1 MLHLSKGDFVWVNS
15 GGEVPIGAEVRVT
28 DTGQLQLIDDEGK
41 EHKINKKTEG
51 TFRPMHPTS
60 VKGVDDMIRLGDLNE
75 AGLLRNLLVRHK
87 EGIIYTY
94 TGSILVA
101 VNPYQLLP
109 IYTTEHVHMYTD
121 RRLGELPPHVFAIAD
136 SCFFNMRRNQKNQCC
151 VISGES
157 GAGKTE
163 STKLMLQFL
172 AAVSG
177 QHSWIEQQ
185 ILEANPILEGTSK
198 NKLNQLNFL
207 FFFTYFDKMYVFH
220 SAFGN
225 AKTVRN
231 DNSSRFGKYIDIF
244 FTKGGAIEG
253 ARIEQ
258 YLLEKSRVCR
268 QAPEE
273 RNYHIFYYMLMGMPA
288 EQKKILSLGNA
299 AEYNYLTMGNCTSCE
314 GRDDVKEYAHFRS
327 ALKILMFTEND
338 SWEISKLLG
347 AILHLGNVDFKATI
361 VNNLEACDILMSSNF
376 NMACQLLEV
385 APNLLEK
392 SLTQRSFM
400 TARESVTKP
409 LTSAQAVD
417 GRDAFVKAIYGR
429 LFLWVV
435 DKINTAIY
443 KPTDDSQEVRQSIG
457 LLDIFGFENFKK
469 NSFEQLCINYANEQL
484 QQFFVKHVFKLEQE
498 EYNRENIVWKHID
511 YKDNQRTLDVLA
523 NKPLNILALIDE
535 ESSFPKG
542 TDTTMLQKLNQ
553 HHGKGDVYI
562 PPKQSYETQF
572 AIKHFAGEVFYDS
585 KGFLE
590 KNRDALSTDLI
601 QLVETSTNKLLKQV
615 FHNELSSSAIK
626 PSTNPR
632 MVINSASNSLR
643 QVNDGKKR
651 TPTLTGQFRQSLDSL
666 MKTLTVCQPYFIR
679 CIKPNDFKKP
689 MLFDRDLCMRQL
701 RYSGMMETIR
711 IRKAG
716 YPVRYT
722 FDEFLNRYRVLLK
735 TSLCD
740 PKRES
745 KQKCCETICKTV
757 LTEEGDWKTGKTKIF
772 LKDFHDT
779 TLELERMEELNQK
792 ALLIQKT
799 LRGYKFR
806 KQFLRK
812 KESALIIQKYW
823 RGHKGRKL
831 YKVVQLGFARL
842 QAQVRSRQLHLQY
855 KRKREATI
863 VLQAQVRGYL
873 ARKDWKRKRNA
884 VILLQAQTK
893 GLLARK
899 ALKKMKRD
907 MYLSAKEK
915 EEEQRAILLKQ
926 KQLEEV
932 LRQRREQEAKAQA
945 ESITDQEMVDSIFD
959 FLPPV
964 VGLQEGQTSVGF
976 MNFEGKKMIIEE
988 IDIDDLPI
996 EEELPKED
1004 YDDLDEYSFSKFASM
1019 YFQGAATPTHIR
1031 QRLRQPLL
1039 YHEDEGDVLASL
1051 TVWWI
1056 ILRFMGDLPEP
1067 KKQVQTREASMPQEL
1082 ASRKDRRLSHMV
1094 GLDQRVLRSKKERK
1108 PSTVPEE
1115 PAQNRKSS
1123 IFTDLLTKNRKV
1135 SVLPSEKAQ
1144 NPKVYTVPEGSPRT
1158 RKGSTFTDLLSRNK
1172 KASTI
1177 QENGIPKTPSQRKPS
1192 IIMEESE
1199 DLTEVSKPPT
1209 LQTVSEDSDVMI
1221 GEGPTLDRPLSTLE
1235 KLHIIV
1241 GYAIVRRDLR
1251 DEIYCQICKQLQ
1263 DNNNR
1268 NSYFRGWILLSLCL
1282 GIFPPSER
1290 FMRYLQSFIR
1300 FAPGGYASYCAKRLQ
1315 RTGMNGVRGEPP
1327 AWLELQATKT
1337 KKPIYVSVLL
1347 MDGRSINLPV
1357 DSASTSKEICQ
1368 LLSNKVKLKDAFGF
1382 SVYAALYEKVWA
1394 LGSGREHVMD
1404 AISQCEQEVKRRGGQ
1419 EQHAPWRL
1427 YFRKEI
1433 FTPWHDC
1440 KEDKISTDLI
1450 YKQIIHGLKFGEY
1463 RSEKEDDLVQL
1474 AAKHLYIQHG
1484 SDSRPENVKE
1494 AVQECINTSL
1504 LEAKSEAKWVQ
1515 LVSTAHA
1522 QGSFLSSKQK
1532 ADSVKAEMVDYAREK
1547 WPMFFS
1553 RFFEVVKLS
1562 GPPLPK
1568 SKFIVAINWTGIT
1581 FLDEREKRLLQ
1592 LSFPEV
1598 TGVNTIR
1605 EGKASGKAVS
1615 LLTLKGDF
1623 TLSGSAA
1630 DDMAELITMFLSGL
1644 TERSQYAVTLK
1655 EADKQDDPTL
1665 LSFKKGE
1672 LIIIIKDDEFSQ
1684 QRGWL
1689 KGENE
1694 RTKKRGAV
1702 PTEAILIL
1710 PTLTKPTSE
1719 VMSLINLSPNQRKD
1733 IIEATKRETGTVERL
1748 APATLK
1754 EYSLEYFRQPTK
1766 DVNRQV
1772 ISRNAAPERLWV
1784 NSREPIRQPLLKK
1797 LVGNPDLSHKA
1808 CLAFTDILYA
1818 PKIYHTDQ
1826 KVAFLFGTRVKHM
1839 DLFSGLIRQVY
1850 HHQQQTNEPNKPPQM
1865 FYLLADDSSPGF
1877 SLSKFMKPTLLLLLD
1892 YWLPIL
1898 KYMGDYP
1905 TKQMQSALDLTN
1917 QIFGPATENEA
1928 LRDEIYCQIM
1938 KQMTNNN
1945 NRFSMEQGWQLLW
1958 LCCGLFPPSQSLL
1971 KHTQRFL
1978 ESRRREPL
1986 ASDCLQRLQSSLR
1999 MEPRKL
2005 PPHQVEVDAIQQNS
2019 TQIFHKIHF
2028 PNDTGEIFEVATS
2041 TRIKDLIQNITNKLN
2056 LTSADGFSIFVKTH
2070 DKVLSLNDTDYFFD
2084 SLRQITDWSKKAKGL
2099 KDGGPVNIPYLV
2111 FFMRKLW
2118 FNVIP
2123 GRDIEA
2129 DLIFHFPQE
2138 LPKYLRGYHV
2148 CTKEEMINIAALLFR
2163 IKVNNDNNQLIMI
2176 PKMLKELVPAD
2187 HLKAMS
2193 ENEWKKS
2200 ITATYNKQAGTT
2212 VDEAKV
2218 AFLKAVYRW
2227 PTFGCA
2233 FFEVKQTSEPN
2244 FPDIVRIAVSKQGV
2258 TIIHPKTK
2266 DVLANHP
2273 FNRIANWS
2281 SGSTYFH
2288 MTIGSL
2294 VKGTKFLCETSLGY
2308 KMDDLITSYVNMYL
2322 RERRAV
2328 QTRNPRFNI

>member
-1 MLHLSKGDFVWVNS
+1 MLHLSKGDFVWVDS
-15 GGEVPIGAEVRVT
+15 GAGVPIGAEVKVT
-28 DTGQLQLIDDEGK
+28 DTGQLQLIDDDGK

-51 TFRPMHPTS
+51 TIRPMHPTS

-75 AGLLRNLLVRHK
+75 AGLLRNLLVRHI

-109 IYTTEHVHMYTD
+109 LYTTDYVHMYTD

-163 STKLMLQFL
+163 STKLMLQYL

-185 ILEANPILEGTSK
+185 ILEANPILE
-198 NKLNQLNFL
+198 
-207 FFFTYFDKMYVFH
+207 
-220 SAFGN
+220 AFGN

-231 DNSSRFGKYIDIF
+231 DNSSRFGKYIDIN

-253 ARIEQ
+253 ARVEQ

-288 EQKKILSLGNA
+288 DQKKILSLGSA

-338 SWEISKLLG
+338 SWEICKLLA
-347 AILHLGNVDFKATI
+347 AILHMGNVDFKATI
-361 VNNLEACDILMSSNF
+361 VNNMEGCDILSSSHF
-376 NMACQLLEV
+376 NMVSQLLEV
-385 APNLLEK
+385 DPKALEK

-400 TARESVTKP
+400 TARESVTKH

-429 LFLWVV
+429 LFIWVV
-435 DKINTAIY
+435 GKVNAAIY
-443 KPTDDSQEVRQSIG
+443 KAPEDSEEVQQSIG
-457 LLDIFGFENFKK
+457 LLDIFGFENFTK
-469 NSFEQLCINYANEQL
+469 NSFEQLCINFANEQL
-484 QQFFVKHVFKLEQE
+484 QQFFVRHVFKLEQD
-498 EYNRENIVWKHID
+498 EYTRENIVWEHID
-511 YKDNQRTLDVLA
+511 YKDNQSTLDVLA
-523 NKPLNILALIDE
+523 NKPLNILALVDE
-535 ESSFPKG
+535 ESNFPKG
-542 TDTTMLQKLNQ
+542 TDTTMLQKMNQ
-553 HHGKGDVYI
+553 VHGKGDIYI
-562 PPKQSYETQF
+562 PPKNNYETHF
-572 AIKHFAGEVFYDS
+572 GIHHFAGVVNYDS

-590 KNRDALSTDLI
+590 KNRDALSSDLI
-601 QLVETSTNKLLKQV
+601 QLVETSTNKLLKQT
-615 FHNELSSSAIK
+615 FNSELSSNTIK
-626 PSTNPR
+626 SSTNPK
-632 MVINSASNSLR
+632 MVITVNKNSLR
-643 QVNDGKKR
+643 QANDSKKR
-651 TPTLTGQFRQSLDSL
+651 VLTLSSQFRQSLDSL

-689 MLFDRDLCMRQL
+689 MLFDRELCLRQL

-722 FDEFLNRYRVLLK
+722 FDEFLGRYRVLLK
-735 TSLCD
+735 TFLCD
-740 PKRES
+740 PKTES
-745 KQKCCETICKTV
+745 KEKCCESICETV
-757 LTEEGDWKTGKTKIF
+757 LTGEGDWKTGKTKIF

-779 TLELERMEELNQK
+779 MLELERMKELNVK
-792 ALLIQKT
+792 ALLIQKVI
-799 LRGYKFR
+799 RGYKYR
-806 KQFLRK
+806 KEFLRK
-812 KESALIIQKYW
+812 KASALVIQKYW

-842 QAQVRSRQLHLQY
+842 QAQVRSRQLHFQY
-855 KRKREATI
+855 KKKREAAI
-863 VLQAQVRGYL
+863 VLQAKARGYL
-873 ARKDWKRKRNA
+873 ARKEWKRKRDA
-884 VILLQAQTK
+884 VILLQAHTR
-893 GLLARK
+893 GMLARK

-907 MYLSAKEK
+907 LYLSAKEK
-915 EEEQRAILLKQ
+915 EEEERLILERQ
-926 KQLEEV
+926 KHLEEV
-932 LRQRREQEAKAQA
+932 LRQKKEMEAKTQS
-945 ESITDQEMVDSIFD
+945 ESITDQEMVDSIFG
-959 FLPPV
+959 FLPTV
-964 VGLQEGQTSVGF
+964 VGGQEGQAPVGF
-976 MNFEGKKMIIEE
+976 ENFEGKRTVTEE
-988 IDIDDLPI
+988 IDIDDLPM

-1019 YFQGAATPTHIR
+1019 YFQGAATATHIR

-1039 YHEDEGDVLASL
+1039 YHEDEGDVVASL

-1056 ILRFMGDLPEP
+1056 ILRFLGDLPEP
-1067 KKQVQTREASMPQEL
+1067 KKHVQVQGTSTQDRFLVQDVM
-1082 ASRKDRRLSHMV
+1082 SRKDRRLSHMV
-1094 GLDQRVLRSKKERK
+1094 GLDQRVLRNKKERK

-1115 PAQNRKSS
+1115 PTPNRKGS
-1123 IFTDLLTKNRKV
+1123 IFTDLLTRNRKASAV
-1135 SVLPSEKAQ
+1135 PSEAASNQKI
-1144 NPKVYTVPEGSPRT
+1144 YTVPEGNPRA
-1158 RKGSTFTDLLSRNK
+1158 RKGSTFTDLLTRNR
-1172 KASTI
+1172 KASSAQDTGSPRPI
-1177 QENGIPKTPSQRKPS
+1177 SSLRKPS

-1199 DLTEVSKPPT
+1199 DQTEVSKPPT
-1209 LQTVSEDSDVMI
+1209 LQTVKEDSDVMTE
-1221 GEGPTLDRPLSTLE
+1221 EGPTLDRPLTSLE

-1282 GIFPPSER
+1282 GIFPPSDR
-1290 FMRYLQSFIR
+1290 FIRYLQSFIR
-1300 FAPGGYASYCAKRLQ
+1300 SAPGGYASYCAERLR
-1315 RTGMNGVRGEPP
+1315 RTVMNGVRGEPP
-1327 AWLELQATKT
+1327 AWMELQATKT
-1337 KKPIYVSVLL
+1337 KKPMIVSVTV

-1368 LLSNKVKLKDAFGF
+1368 VLANKVKLKDTFGF
-1382 SVYAALYEKVWA
+1382 SLYVALYEKVWA

-1427 YFRKEI
+1427 FFRKEV

-1440 KEDKISTDLI
+1440 KEDKISTELI
-1450 YKQIIHGLKFGEY
+1450 YKQIIHGLKCGEY
-1463 RSEKEDDLVQL
+1463 QCEREDDFVQL

-1484 SDSRPENVKE
+1484 SDSSPEKVKA
-1494 AVQECINTSL
+1494 AVQDCVKSSL
-1504 LEAKSEAKWVQ
+1504 LEDKSEDKWVQ
-1515 LVSTAHA
+1515 IVSTAHA
-1522 QGSFLSSKQK
+1522 QGPYLSSRQK
-1532 ADSVKAEMVDYAREK
+1532 TDSVKAEMVDYAREK

-1581 FLDEREKRLLQ
+1581 FLDEREKRLLE

-1598 TGVNTIR
+1598 IGVNTTR
-1605 EGKASGKAVS
+1605 EGKVSGHAVC

-1623 TLSGSAA
+1623 TLSGSTVE
-1630 DDMAELITMFLSGL
+1630 DMAELVTMFLSGL
-1644 TERSQYAVTLK
+1644 TERSQYAVSLK
-1655 EADKQDDPTL
+1655 EADKQDDPTF

-1672 LIIIIKDDEFSQ
+1672 LIIIIKDEELSQ
-1684 QRGWL
+1684 ERGWI
-1689 KGENE
+1689 KGQNE
-1694 RTKKRGAV
+1694 RTKQTGAV

-1710 PTLTKPTSE
+1710 PTLSKPTKE
-1719 VMSLINLSPNQRKD
+1719 VMSLLNLSPNQRKD
-1733 IIEATKRETGTVERL
+1733 VIQKETGTVERI

-1754 EYSLEYFRQPTK
+1754 EFSVEYFRQPTK

-1797 LVGNPDLSHKA
+1797 LASNSELSHKA
-1808 CLAFTDILYA
+1808 CLAFTA
-1818 PKIYHTDQ
+1818 
-1826 KVAFLFGTRVKHM
+1826 
-1839 DLFSGLIRQVY
+1839 
-1850 HHQQQTNEPNKPPQM
+1850 
-1865 FYLLADDSSPGF
+1865 
-1877 SLSKFMKPTLLLLLD
+1877 
-1892 YWLPIL
+1892 IL

-1905 TKQMQSALDLTN
+1905 TKQMQSPLELTD
-1917 QIFGPATENEA
+1917 QIFGPATQNEV

-1938 KQMTNNN
+1938 KQMTHNN

-1971 KHTQRFL
+1971 RHTKRFL
-1978 ESRRREPL
+1978 ESRRRETL
-1986 ASDCLQRLQSSLR
+1986 ATDCLQRLQSSLR

-2028 PNDTGEIFEVATS
+2028 PNDTEEVFEVATS
-2041 TRIKDLIQNITNKLN
+2041 TRIRDLIQNISNKLE

-2084 SLRQITDWSKKAKGL
+2084 SLRQITDWSKKATRV
-2099 KDGGPVNIPYLV
+2099 KDGGTVSISYLV

-2123 GRDIEA
+2123 GRDTEA
-2129 DLIFHFPQE
+2129 DIIFHFPQE

-2148 CTKEEMINIAALLFR
+2148 CTREEMVNIAALLFR
-2163 IKVNNDNNQLIMI
+2163 MKASNDKNQIVMI

-2187 HLKAMS
+2187 QVKAMS

-2200 ITATYNKQAGTT
+2200 IAASYNKQAGMT
-2212 VDEAKV
+2212 VEEAKV
-2218 AFLKAVYRW
+2218 AFLKVVYRW

-2233 FFEVKQTSEPN
+2233 FFEVKQTSEPS
-2244 FPDIVRIAVSKQGV
+2244 FPDIVRIAISKQGL
-2258 TIIHPKTK
+2258 TIMHPKTK

-2273 FNRIANWS
+2273 FNRIANWC

-2288 MTIGSL
+2288 MTIGNL
-2294 VKGTKFLCETSLGY
+2294 VKGSKFLCETSLGY
-2308 KMDDLITSYVNMYL
+2308 KMDDLLTSYVNMYL

-2328 QTRNPRFNI
+2328 QTRNQRFNM

>member
-1 MLHLSKGDFVWVNS
+1 MLHLSKGDYVWVHS
-15 GGEVPIGAEVRVT
+15 DVGVPIGAEVHLT

-51 TFRPMHPTS
+51 SIRPMHPTS
-60 VKGVDDMIRLGDLNE
+60 VNGVDDMIRLGDLNE
-75 AGLLRNLLVRHK
+75 EGLLRNLLVRHK

-101 VNPYQLLP
+101 VNPYQVLP
-109 IYTTEHVHMYTD
+109 IYTIDHVHMYTD

-136 SCFFNMRRNQKNQCC
+136 SCFFNMRRNQKSQCC

-185 ILEANPILEGTSK
+185 ILEANPILE
-198 NKLNQLNFL
+198 
-207 FFFTYFDKMYVFH
+207 
-220 SAFGN
+220 AFGN
-225 AKTVRN
+225 AKTIRN
-231 DNSSRFGKYIDIF
+231 DNSSRFGKYININ

-268 QAPEE
+268 QGPEE

-288 EQKKILSLGNA
+288 EQKKILSLGSA
-299 AEYNYLTMGNCTSCE
+299 TEYNYLTMGNCTSCE
-314 GRDDVKEYAHFRS
+314 GRDDVKEFAHFRS

-338 SWEISKLLG
+338 SWEISKLLA
-347 AILHLGNVDFKATI
+347 AILHLGNVDFEGTI
-361 VNNLEACDILMSSNF
+361 LNNLEGCNIHTSSHF
-376 NMACQLLEV
+376 SMASQLLEV
-385 APNLLEK
+385 APKALEK

-400 TARESVTKP
+400 TARESVSKP

-429 LFLWVV
+429 LFLWIVG
-435 DKINTAIY
+435 KINAAIY
-443 KPTDDSQEVRQSIG
+443 KPPEDTEEVQQAIG

-469 NSFEQLCINYANEQL
+469 NSFEQLCINFANEQL
-484 QQFFVKHVFKLEQE
+484 QQFFVRHVFKLEQD
-498 EYNRENIVWKHID
+498 EYAHENIVWKHID
-511 YKDNQRTLDVLA
+511 YKDNQCTLDILA
-523 NKPLNILALIDE
+523 SKPLNILALIDE
-535 ESSFPKG
+535 ESNFPKG
-542 TDTTMLQKLNQ
+542 TDATLLQKMNRV
-553 HHGKGDVYI
+553 HGKGEIYI
-562 PPKQSYETQF
+562 HPKNNYETQF
-572 AIKHFAGEVFYDS
+572 GIQHFAGEVYYDS

-590 KNRDALSTDLI
+590 KNRDALSSDLI
-601 QLVETSTNKLLKQV
+601 QLVETSSNKLLKQA

-626 PSTNPR
+626 STANPR
-632 MVINSASNSLR
+632 MIMTKANNSLR
-643 QVNDGKKR
+643 ATDGKKR
-651 TPTLTGQFRQSLDSL
+651 VPTLTGQFRQSLDSL
-666 MKTLTVCQPYFIR
+666 MKTLTACQPYFIR

-689 MLFDRDLCMRQL
+689 VLFDRELCIRQL

-722 FDEFLNRYRVLLK
+722 FDEFLVRYRVLLK

-740 PKRES
+740 PKTES
-745 KQKCCETICKTV
+745 KEKCCESICET
-757 LTEEGDWKTGKTKIF
+757 LAGEGEWKTGKTKIF
-772 LKDFHDT
+772 LKDCHDT
-779 TLELERMEELNQK
+779 MLELERMKKLHEK
-792 ALLIQKT
+792 ALLIQKV
-799 LRGYKFR
+799 LRGYKYR
-806 KQFLRK
+806 KQFLK
-812 KESALIIQKYW
+812 KKAAALVIQKFW

-842 QAQVRSRQLHLQY
+842 QAQVRARQLHFQY
-855 KRKREATI
+855 KKKREATV

-873 ARKDWKRKRNA
+873 ARKEWKRKRNA
-884 VILLQAQTK
+884 VILLQAQTR
-893 GLLARK
+893 GVLARK

-915 EEEQRAILLKQ
+915 EEEQRANLERQ
-926 KQLEEV
+926 KNMEEV
-932 LRQRREQEAKAQA
+932 LRRKREMEAKTKF

-959 FLPPV
+959 FLPNM
-964 VGLQEGQTSVGF
+964 VGGQEGQAPVGF
-976 MNFEGKKMIIEE
+976 ENLEKKKIVTEE
-988 IDIDDLPI
+988 IDIDDLPM
-996 EEELPKED
+996 EEDLPKED
-1004 YDDLDEYSFSKFASM
+1004 YDYLDEYPFSKFASM
-1019 YFQGAATPTHIR
+1019 YFQGAATPFHIR

-1067 KKQVQTREASMPQEL
+1067 KLHVRAQVTPRQDHFVPQEL
-1082 ASRKDRRLSHMV
+1082 ITRKDRRLSHMV
-1094 GLDQRVLRSKKERK
+1094 GLDQRVLRNKKERK

-1115 PAQNRKSS
+1115 PTQNRKAS
-1123 IFTDLLTKNRKV
+1123 IFTDILTRSRKESAV
-1135 SVLPSEKAQ
+1135 PSETAQ
-1144 NPKVYTVPEGSPRT
+1144 NPKVYTVPGGTPRT
-1158 RKGSTFTDLLSRNK
+1158 RQGSTFTDLLARK
-1172 KASTI
+1172 RKASSV
-1177 QENGIPKTPSQRKPS
+1177 QENGIPRSTASLRKPS
-1192 IIMEESE
+1192 IIAEESE
-1199 DLTEVSKPPT
+1199 DLNEVSKPPT
-1209 LQTVSEDSDVMI
+1209 LQTVKEDSDVMV

-1241 GYAIVRRDLR
+1241 GYAIVRSDLR

-1282 GIFPPSER
+1282 GIFPPSEN
-1290 FMRYLQSFIR
+1290 FMKYLQSFIR
-1300 FAPGGYASYCAKRLQ
+1300 SAPGGYSSYCAERLR
-1315 RTGMNGVRGEPP
+1315 RTVMNGVRGEPP

-1337 KKPIYVSVLL
+1337 KKPIIVSVIL
-1347 MDGRSINLPV
+1347 MDGRSINLPI
-1357 DSASTSKEICQ
+1357 DSSSTSKEICQ
-1368 LLSNKVKLKDAFGF
+1368 LLSNKVKLKDTFGF
-1382 SVYAALYEKVWA
+1382 SLYVALYEKVWA

-1404 AISQCEQEVKRRGGQ
+1404 AISQCEQEVKRRGGH

-1427 YFRKEI
+1427 LFRKEV
-1433 FTPWHDC
+1433 FSPWHDC
-1440 KEDKISTDLI
+1440 KEDKISTELI
-1450 YKQIIHGLKFGEY
+1450 YKQVIHGLKLGEY
-1463 RSEKEDDLVQL
+1463 QNEKEDDFVQL
-1474 AAKHLYIQHG
+1474 AAKHLYVQHG
-1484 SDSRPENVKE
+1484 SDSSPDYVKE
-1494 AVQECINTSL
+1494 AVQDCINSSL

-1515 LVSTAHA
+1515 MVSTAHE
-1522 QGSFLSSKQK
+1522 QGPYMSSKQK
-1532 ADSVKAEMVDYAREK
+1532 ADSVKAEMVDYARGK

-1581 FLDEREKRLLQ
+1581 FLDEREKRLLE

-1598 TGVNTIR
+1598 TGVNTTK
-1605 EGKASGKAVS
+1605 EAKVSGQAVS

-1623 TLSGSAA
+1623 TLSGATAA
-1630 DDMAELITMFLSGL
+1630 DMAELITMFLSGL
-1644 TERSQYAVTLK
+1644 VERSQYAVTLK
-1655 EADKQDDPTL
+1655 EANRQDDPTF

-1684 QRGWL
+1684 KRGWI

-1694 RTKKRGAV
+1694 RTKQIGAV
-1702 PTEAILIL
+1702 PTDAILIL
-1710 PTLTKPTSE
+1710 PTLSKPTNE
-1719 VMSLINLSPNQRKD
+1719 VMSLLNLSPNQRKS
-1733 IIEATKRETGTVERL
+1733 IIQTSQKETGTLERL

-1754 EYSLEYFRQPTK
+1754 EFSFEHFRQPTK

-1772 ISRNAAPERLWV
+1772 ISRNAAPERLWA

-1797 LVGNPDLSHKA
+1797 LVGNSELSHKA
-1808 CLAFTDILYA
+1808 CLAFTA
-1818 PKIYHTDQ
+1818 
-1826 KVAFLFGTRVKHM
+1826 
-1839 DLFSGLIRQVY
+1839 
-1850 HHQQQTNEPNKPPQM
+1850 
-1865 FYLLADDSSPGF
+1865 
-1877 SLSKFMKPTLLLLLD
+1877 
-1892 YWLPIL
+1892 IL

-1905 TKQMQSALDLTN
+1905 TKQMQSPLELTD
-1917 QIFGPATENEA
+1917 QIFSPATKHEE

-1938 KQMTNNN
+1938 KQMSSNN

-1971 KHTQRFL
+1971 KHTQRFID
-1978 ESRRREPL
+1978 SRRREPL
-1986 ASDCLQRLQSSLR
+1986 ATDCLQRLQSSLR

-2028 PNDTGEIFEVATS
+2028 PNDTEEIFEVTTN
-2041 TRIKDLIQNITNKLN
+2041 TRIKDLTQSITNKLG
-2056 LTSADGFSIFVKTH
+2056 LASSDGFSIFVKTH
-2070 DKVLSLNDTDYFFD
+2070 DKVLSLNDPDYFFD
-2084 SLRQITDWSKKAKGL
+2084 SLRQITDWSKKAKRI
-2099 KDGGPVNIPYLV
+2099 KDGGPVNITYLV

-2123 GRDIEA
+2123 GRDTEA
-2129 DLIFHFPQE
+2129 DRIFHFPQE
-2138 LPKYLRGYHV
+2138 LPKYLSGKHV
-2148 CTKEEMINIAALLFR
+2148 CSKEEMVNIAALLFR
-2163 IKVNNDNNQLIMI
+2163 IKVNNDKSQLVMV

-2187 HLKAMS
+2187 QLKAMS

-2200 ITATYNKQAGTT
+2200 IVAFYNKQAGVT

-2218 AFLKAVYRW
+2218 AFLKVVCRW

-2244 FPDIVRIAVSKQGV
+2244 FPDIVRIAISKQGL

-2273 FNRIANWS
+2273 FNRIANWC

-2294 VKGTKFLCETSLGY
+2294 VKGSKFLCETSLGY

-2322 RERRAV
+2322 RERKAV
-2328 QTRNPRFNI
+2328 QTRNQRFNI

>member
-1 MLHLSKGDFVWVNS
+1 VK
-15 GGEVPIGAEVRVT
+15 VT

-41 EHKINKKTEG
+41 EHKITKKKEG
-51 TFRPMHPTS
+51 SIRPMHPSS

-185 ILEANPILEGTSK
+185 ILEANPILE
-198 NKLNQLNFL
+198 
-207 FFFTYFDKMYVFH
+207 
-220 SAFGN
+220 AFGN
-225 AKTVRN
+225 AKTIRN
-231 DNSSRFGKYIDIF
+231 DNSSRFGKYIDVN

-288 EQKKILSLGNA
+288 EQKKILSLGTA
-299 AEYNYLTMGNCTSCE
+299 AEFNYLTMGNCTSCE

-338 SWEISKLLG
+338 SWEISKLLA
-347 AILHLGNVDFKATI
+347 AILHLGNVAFESTI
-361 VNNLEACDILMSSNF
+361 VNNLEACDILTSSHF
-376 NMACQLLEV
+376 NMASQLLEV
-385 APNLLEK
+385 DTEALERN
-392 SLTQRSFM
+392 LTQRCFM
-400 TARESVTKP
+400 TTRESVTKC

-429 LFLWVV
+429 LFIWIV
-435 DKINTAIY
+435 DKINLAIY
-443 KPTDDSQEVRQSIG
+443 KVPDDSSEVRQAIG
-457 LLDIFGFENFKK
+457 LLDIFGFENFSK
-469 NSFEQLCINYANEQL
+469 NSFEQLCINFANEQL

-498 EYNRENIVWKHID
+498 EYARENIVWKHID

-523 NKPLNILALIDE
+523 NKPLNMLALIDE
-535 ESSFPKG
+535 ESNFPKG
-542 TDTTMLQKLNQ
+542 TDTTMLQKMDQ
-553 HHGKGDVYI
+553 VHGKGDIYI
-562 PPKQSYETQF
+562 SPKNNYETQF
-572 AIKHFAGEVFYDS
+572 GIRHFAGVVYYDS

-590 KNRDALSTDLI
+590 KNRDALSPDLI
-601 QLVETSTNKLLKQV
+601 QLVETSTNKLLKQL
-615 FHNELSSSAIK
+615 FQNELSSTMIK
-626 PSTNPR
+626 SGTNPR
-632 MVINSASNSLR
+632 MIITTPKSS
-643 QVNDGKKR
+643 KR
-651 TPTLTGQFRQSLDSL
+651 VPTLSGQFRQSLDSL

-689 MLFDRDLCMRQL
+689 MLFDRELCMRQL

-716 YPVRYT
+716 YPVQYT
-722 FDEFLNRYRVLLK
+722 FNEFLDRYRVLLK
-735 TSLCD
+735 TSVCD
-740 PKRES
+740 PK
-745 KQKCCETICKTV
+745 TV
-757 LTEEGDWKTGKTKIF
+757 SWKGDWKTGKTKIF
-772 LKDFHDT
+772 LKDLHDT
-779 TLELERMEELNQK
+779 MLELERIQELNNK
-792 ALLIQKT
+792 TLLIQKV
-799 LRGYKFR
+799 LRGYKYR
-806 KQFLRK
+806 YEFLRK
-812 KESALIIQKYW
+812 KAGALVIQKYW

-831 YKVVQLGFARL
+831 YKVVQHGFARL
-842 QAQVRSRQLHLQY
+842 QAQVRSRQLHYQY
-855 KRKREATI
+855 KKKREAALL
-863 VLQAQVRGYL
+863 LQAQARGYL
-873 ARKDWKRKRNA
+873 ARKDWKRRRDA
-884 VILLQAQTK
+884 VILLQAHTR
-893 GLLARK
+893 GMLARK
-899 ALKKMKRD
+899 ALMKMKRD
-907 MYLSAKEK
+907 VCSTRMHLFWLKARSES
-915 EEEQRAILLKQ
+915 IL
-926 KQLEEV
+926 V
-932 LRQRREQEAKAQA
+932 IFT
-945 ESITDQEMVDSIFD
+945 ITDQEMVDSIFG
-959 FLPPV
+959 FLPTII
-964 VGLQEGQTSVGF
+964 GGQEGQAPVGF
-976 MNFEGKKMIIEE
+976 ENFERKRIITEE
-988 IDIDDLPI
+988 IDIDELPM
-996 EEELPKED
+996 EEDFPKED
-1004 YDDLDEYSFSKFASM
+1004 YDDLDEYPFSKFASM
-1019 YFQGAATPTHIR
+1019 YFQGAATHTHIR
-1031 QRLRQPLL
+1031 QRLHQPLL

-1067 KKQVQTREASMPQEL
+1067 KKQAQAQAQAQAQSRGTPMQERLLPQDL
-1082 ASRKDRRLSHMV
+1082 ISRKDRRLSHMV
-1094 GLDQRVLRSKKERK
+1094 GLDQV
-1108 PSTVPEE
+1108 
-1115 PAQNRKSS
+1115 N
-1123 IFTDLLTKNRKV
+1123 
-1135 SVLPSEKAQ
+1135 
-1144 NPKVYTVPEGSPRT
+1144 
-1158 RKGSTFTDLLSRNK
+1158 
-1172 KASTI
+1172 
-1177 QENGIPKTPSQRKPS
+1177 
-1192 IIMEESE
+1192 
-1199 DLTEVSKPPT
+1199 DLTEVAKPPT
-1209 LQTVSEDSDVMI
+1209 LQTVKEDSDVMT
-1221 GEGPTLDRPLSTLE
+1221 EEEPTLDRPLTSLE
-1235 KLHIIV
+1235 KLHFIV

-1268 NSYFRGWILLSLCL
+1268 SSYFRGWILLSLCL

-1290 FMRYLQSFIR
+1290 FIRYLQSFIR
-1300 FAPGGYASYCAKRLQ
+1300 FAPGGYASYCAERLR
-1315 RTGMNGVRGEPP
+1315 RTVMNGMRGEPP

-1337 KKPIYVSVLL
+1337 KKPMIVSVML

-1368 LLSNKVKLKDAFGF
+1368 LVSNKVKLKDTFGF
-1382 SVYAALYEKVWA
+1382 SLYVALYEKVWA

-1427 YFRKEI
+1427 FFRKEI

-1440 KEDKISTDLI
+1440 KEDKISTELI

-1463 RSEKEDDLVQL
+1463 QSEKEDDLVQL

-1484 SDSRPENVKE
+1484 SDSSPENVKK
-1494 AVQECINTSL
+1494 AVQECITSSL

-1515 LVSTAHA
+1515 MVSTAHA
-1522 QGSFLSSKQK
+1522 EVSLRQN
-1532 ADSVKAEMVDYAREK
+1532 AESVKTQMVDYTKEK

-1581 FLDEREKRLLQ
+1581 FLDEREKRLLE

-1598 TGVNTIR
+1598 TGV
-1605 EGKASGKAVS
+1605 KASRQAVS

-1623 TLSGSAA
+1623 TLSGPMAE
-1630 DDMAELITMFLSGL
+1630 DMAELVTMFLSGL
-1644 TERSQYAVTLK
+1644 TERSQYAVALK
-1655 EADKQDDPTL
+1655 EVSRQDDPTF

-1684 QRGWL
+1684 QRGWI
-1689 KGENE
+1689 KGQTES
-1694 RTKKRGAV
+1694 RRHTGAV
-1702 PTEAILIL
+1702 PTEAILVL
-1710 PTLTKPTSE
+1710 PTLSKPSNE
-1719 VMSLINLSPNQRKD
+1719 SLLNLSPNQRQS
-1733 IIEATKRETGTVERL
+1733 IIQANQKETGTVERL

-1754 EYSLEYFRQPTK
+1754 EFSLEYFRYLEM
-1766 DVNRQV
+1766 
-1772 ISRNAAPERLWV
+1772 NAAPERLWV

-1797 LVGNPDLSHKA
+1797 LVGNSELSHKA
-1808 CLAFTDILYA
+1808 CLAFTDILY
-1818 PKIYHTDQ
+1818 
-1826 KVAFLFGTRVKHM
+1826 
-1839 DLFSGLIRQVY
+1839 
-1850 HHQQQTNEPNKPPQM
+1850 KP
-1865 FYLLADDSSPGF
+1865 
-1877 SLSKFMKPTLLLLLD
+1877 
-1892 YWLPIL
+1892 
-1898 KYMGDYP
+1898 YMGDYP
-1905 TKQMQSALDLTN
+1905 TKQMQSPLELTD
-1917 QIFGPATENEA
+1917 QIFGPATQHEP

-1938 KQMTNNN
+1938 KQMTSNN
-1945 NRFSMEQGWQLLW
+1945 NRFSIEQGWQLLW
-1958 LCCGLFPPSQSLL
+1958 LCCGLFPPSQPLL

-2005 PPHQVEVDAIQQNS
+2005 PPHKVEVDAIQQNS
-2019 TQIFHKIHF
+2019 TQIYHKIHF
-2028 PNDTGEIFEVATS
+2028 PNDTDEVFEVATS
-2041 TRIKDLIQNITNKLN
+2041 TRIRDLILNVTNKLN
-2056 LTSADGFSIFVKTH
+2056 LASADGLSIFVKTD

-2084 SLRQITDWSKKAKGL
+2084 SLRKITEWSKKDKRIR
-2099 KDGGPVNIPYLV
+2099 DGGPVNIPYIV

-2123 GRDIEA
+2123 GRDTEA

-2148 CTKEEMINIAALLFR
+2148 CTKEEMVNIATLLFR
-2163 IKVNNDNNQLIMI
+2163 IKTSNDKNQFVMI
-2176 PKMLKELVPAD
+2176 PKMLKDLVPAD
-2187 HLKAMS
+2187 QLKVMS
-2193 ENEWKKS
+2193 ENEWKKAIVGS
-2200 ITATYNKQAGTT
+2200 YNKQAGMTAE
-2212 VDEAKV
+2212 EAKI
-2218 AFLKAVYRW
+2218 AFLKVVFRW

-2244 FPDIVRIAVSKQGV
+2244 FPDIVRITIGKQGL
-2258 TIIHPKTK
+2258 TIIHPRTK

-2273 FNRIANWS
+2273 FNRIANWC

-2288 MTIGSL
+2288 MTIGNL
-2294 VKGTKFLCETSLGY
+2294 VKGSKFLCETSLGY

-2328 QTRNPRFNI
+2328 QNRRQPNLHRKCCFAYLFSLLVCICG